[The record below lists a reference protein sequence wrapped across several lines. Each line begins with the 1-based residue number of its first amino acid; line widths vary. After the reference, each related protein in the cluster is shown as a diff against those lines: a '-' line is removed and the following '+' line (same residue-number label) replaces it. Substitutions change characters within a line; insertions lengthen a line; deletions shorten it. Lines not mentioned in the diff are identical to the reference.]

1 MSLCD
6 SPSRSGS
13 TGAGPGLGVLRWA
26 GLAWGAA
33 GGSRGLD
40 SSGHRE
46 PKGKG
51 QLAGGQSPPSPE
63 AAAQDHGEA
72 PGELGPGSHS
82 SGLEQLMA
90 LPGDLMPWPHSG
102 SATTDKLSAF

>member
-1 MSLCD
+1 MTVPAD
-6 SPSRSGS
+6 Q
-13 TGAGPGLGVLRWA
+13 GPLEPA
-26 GLAWGAA
+26 PAWVSYRGQGWPGEQQAA
-33 GGSRGLD
+33 SRGLG

-46 PKGKG
+46 PEGEG

-82 SGLEQLMA
+82 SGLE
-90 LPGDLMPWPHSG
+90 
-102 SATTDKLSAF
+102 